1 MRIFIIIALFWV
13 TISYSQDKY
22 LTRSGSIW
30 FEASMPAFEEVKASN
45 ETVTAIFNA
54 ANGEIAVL
62 ALVKGFRFKNALM
75 EEHFNESYIEST
87 QFPKA
92 IFKGKIDTFVISHSQ
107 KVDLVGVLEMH
118 GISLPI
124 SSKAEFDQTDQ
135 EVSIKGTFVVKASD
149 YKIDIPKIVRNKVS
163 DKVSIRFD
171 FKLIKKSD

>member
-1 MRIFIIIALFWV
+1 
-13 TISYSQDKY
+13 
-22 LTRSGSIW
+22 
-30 FEASMPAFEEVKASN
+30 
-45 ETVTAIFNA
+45 
-54 ANGEIAVL
+54 
-62 ALVKGFRFKNALM
+62 M